1 MPNNYSEKLKDPR
14 WQKKRLEIL
23 ERDKWTCQ
31 NCFDSEST
39 LVVHHRK
46 YIKETEPWD
55 YPDELLLTLCED
67 CHEFERDNRQ
77 EYEKL
82 LLDTLKLNF
91 LADDL
96 RELASGFYS
105 LTLVHSHEVVASI
118 LEWALSTPEIQM
130 MLKNKYFKSIN
141 RIKGH
146 DKDG

>member
-1 MPNNYSEKLKDPR
+1 MDYSEKLRDPR

-23 ERDKWTCQ
+23 ERDEWTCQ

-39 LVVHHRK
+39 LVVHHKK
-46 YIKETEPWD
+46 YIKGKEPWD
-55 YPDELLLTLCED
+55 YPNELLITLCEN

-77 EYEKL
+77 EYESL
-82 LLDTLKLNF
+82 LLENLKLNF
-91 LADDL
+91 LAEDV
-96 RELASGFYS
+96 ASLSWGFHC
-105 LTLVHSHEVVASI
+105 LTLVHSPEVVASI